1 MQKTLFI
8 HLSCYEFPVL
18 IYAGMIF
25 FLSSLPQLPVVI
37 PSFRGL
43 DKLAHLVEYYLFGC
57 LIYRWLCSFDQ
68 SIIRRNIFLIT
79 TLMGIL
85 YGLSDEWH
93 QSFVPGRDATLWDV
107 LFDALG
113 VTAAAILYPIIHHK
127 NCRKLHGAM
136 GKGENDE

>member
-1 MQKTLFI
+1 MLKRLLM

-25 FLSSLPQLPVVI
+25 FLSSLSQFPMAV
-37 PSFRGL
+37 PSVRGL
-43 DKLAHLVEYYLFGC
+43 DKMAHFAEFYLFGC
-57 LIYRWLCSFDQ
+57 LIYRWLGSFNHE
-68 SIIRRNIFLIT
+68 IIRKTISPVTI
-79 TLMGIL
+79 LMGIL

-113 VTAAAILYPIIHHK
+113 VTAAAIIYPMI
-127 NCRKLHGAM
+127 R
-136 GKGENDE
+136 GK